1 MKYIYSQHF
10 FPLCRHLFPL
20 CRHLTAD
27 AMQCCLRIWRKQGIF
42 GTAFALR
49 VDELDGTSELNLW
62 NKAAALHHIGRQIE
76 SVGVI
81 RGSAFLFFAI
91 MF

>member
-1 MKYIYSQHF
+1 MKYIYSQH
-10 FPLCRHLFPL
+10 LYPL

-27 AMQCCLRIWRKQGIF
+27 AMQRCLRIWPKQGIF
-42 GTAFALR
+42 ETAFAWR
-49 VDELDGTSELNLW
+49 VHGTSELNLW

-76 SVGVI
+76 TVGVI
-81 RGSAFLFFAI
+81 SIFFFYAT